1 MLQAIMYGAGDLRL
15 QERPLDPDS
24 IAADQVY
31 VETEVTALSTGTDL
45 ANFEGRSREVPDAPD
60 YPRGVGYSNV
70 GRVVR
75 AGTDVTKLRIG
86 QRVFSM
92 QPHLSAFIAGQDELL
107 VPVPENVTSE
117 QASLAY
123 LIQLGVAALRQA
135 RYETGESVAVVGLG
149 VIGLGTVGVARAMGA
164 RVVAIANAPNRAE
177 RARRVGAHL
186 AVLSDE
192 ARRPADLSAVCGAEG
207 VDVVILTANTWP
219 AYKTSVDIVRYGGRI
234 SVLGFPGRAQP
245 APGFNP
251 LDMSW
256 FYGKQLTLI
265 GAGYA
270 ARFDCAPAA
279 IRFNLRRNL
288 EYILA
293 LMRTGELD
301 LEPIISHSLPAKQ
314 MPEAYE
320 LARTH
325 SKELIAA
332 VFDWRGIS

>member
-1 MLQAIMYGAGDLRL
+1 MLQAIMHGAGDLRL
-15 QERPLDPDS
+15 EERPLNPDS
-24 IAADQVY
+24 ITADQVY

-45 ANFEGRSREVPDAPD
+45 GNFEGRSREVPDAPD
-60 YPRGVGYSNV
+60 YPRAVGYSNV

-75 AGTDVTKLRIG
+75 AGKDVTKLQIG

-92 QPHLSAFIAGQDELL
+92 RPHQSAFIAQQDELL

-117 QASLAY
+117 HASLGY
-123 LIQLGVAALRQA
+123 LIELGVAALRQA
-135 RYETGESVAVVGLG
+135 KYESGESVAVVGLG
-149 VIGLGTVGVARAMGA
+149 VIGLCTVGVARAMGA
-164 RVVAIANAPNRAE
+164 RVAAIANALNRLE

-186 AVLSDE
+186 AILSDE
-192 ARRPADLSAVCGAEG
+192 ARGPADLKAVCGAEG
-207 VDVVILTANTWP
+207 ADVVILTANTWA

-251 LDMSW
+251 LDMAW

-270 ARFDCAPAA
+270 PRLDCPPAA

-288 EYILA
+288 EYIFA
-293 LMRTGELD
+293 LMQTGELD
-301 LEPIISHSLPAKQ
+301 LEPIISHSLPAQQ
-314 MPEAYE
+314 MREAYE
-320 LARTH
+320 LARAH
-325 SKELIAA
+325 SKDLIAA
-332 VFDWRGIS
+332 VFDWRGVA